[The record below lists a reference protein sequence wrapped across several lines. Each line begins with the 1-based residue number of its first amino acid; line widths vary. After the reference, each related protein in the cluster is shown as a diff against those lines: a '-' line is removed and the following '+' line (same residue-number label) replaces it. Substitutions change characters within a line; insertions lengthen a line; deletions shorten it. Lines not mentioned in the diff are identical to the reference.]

1 MQIAIIGTGNV
12 GGNLGIRLSAWGH
25 DLRFG
30 VRRGKDVSQL
40 LSRCGGGARA
50 LPIEEACRDA
60 DPIFLT
66 VPAAAA
72 VDAVRAAGDI
82 SGQTVVD
89 CANPVAFRDG
99 PIWSPPP
106 EGSITAALAQHFPGV
121 RFVKGFSTFGAEFHL
136 DPTLDGTGI
145 DVQLAGDDPAAK
157 EMVAGLAQAPAAQ
170 RRAARSLGGAVD
182 SPRRGRRAGAPGR
195 IQAAAADLSG
205 LLLSFQRGEREVT
218 DHHLQLLPIGGR
230 RTADQPEI
238 ETDILQLRLGHIGAG
253 VLPGKCL

>member
-157 EMVAGLAQAPAAQ
+157 EMVAGLAQAAGFTPIDAGPLRNAALLEALAVLWIHLAVVGGQ
-170 RRAARSLGGAVD
+170 GRQVGFKLLRR
-182 SPRRGRRAGAPGR
+182 
-195 IQAAAADLSG
+195 I
-205 LLLSFQRGEREVT
+205 
-218 DHHLQLLPIGGR
+218 
-230 RTADQPEI
+230 
-238 ETDILQLRLGHIGAG
+238 
-253 VLPGKCL
+253 